1 MSNRLVLFAVLAALA
16 VAGGAGAAVAALP
29 RDDIPVYTAP
39 TVPVYTAPTVPVY
52 TSPTVQPDKPA
63 SQIDFYK
70 ATIIKPLPRSAAI
83 RRIASHGFS
92 LPSRCN
98 WLCSVYS
105 WAITDNVAWALL
117 DKNHTIGK
125 ASVKN
130 HAAGNVRLT
139 LKLTRR
145 VRRKLARLHRKV
157 SVTVRER
164 VVDAATGYSK
174 QYRRRI
180 TLHP

>member
-1 MSNRLVLFAVLAALA
+1 MSNRLVLFSVLAALA

-83 RRIASHGFS
+83 KKIASHGFS
-92 LPSRCN
+92 LPSNCN

-105 WAITDNVAWALL
+105 WAITDNIAAALI
-117 DKNHTIGK
+117 DRNHVVGK

-130 HAAGNVRLT
+130 HPAGRVKLT
-139 LKLTRR
+139 LKLTKR
-145 VRRKLARLHRKV
+145 VRHKLARLHRKV
-157 SVTVRER
+157 RITVRER
-164 VVDAATGYSK
+164 VVDSATGYSK
-174 QYRRRI
+174 QYQRKI